1 MLKKFTSILS
11 LGLICAASFNLQA
24 GETLDRVNAK
34 KVLKVATNS
43 DWAPQA
49 FLNKDNQM
57 DGFDVDVAKEVAKRL
72 GASAEFVTPGW
83 EVMTAGR
90 WSGRWDIV
98 IGSMTPTKKRT
109 QILDFPAVYYYT
121 PAVFATHKD
130 STAKTVED
138 LNGKVFGVPP
148 SSTFHLYL
156 EKKLVI
162 EAQGVPAFDFKV
174 TPGEIKT
181 YGAGLSEFD
190 DLRLGNGVRLD
201 AILQAQPGV
210 EAAIKKGLPLKTVG
224 KPVFYEPLAIAT
236 DKGDEA
242 FNQKISDA
250 ISAMREDGTLK
261 SLSEK
266 WYSVDYTVA
275 R

>member
-1 MLKKFTSILS
+1 MSLS
-11 LGLICAASFNLQA
+11 LMCVVGFNAQA
-24 GETLDRVNAK
+24 GETLDRVNEK
-34 KVLKVATNS
+34 KVLKIATNS

-49 FLNKDNQM
+49 FLNKDNEM

-72 GASAEFVTPGW
+72 GASATFVTPGW

-130 STAKTVED
+130 SAAKTIAD
-138 LNGKVFGVPP
+138 LNGKTFGVPP

-162 EAQGVPAFDFKV
+162 EAQGVPGFEFKV

-190 DLRLGNGVRLD
+190 DLRLGDGVRLD

-210 EAAIKKGLPLKTVG
+210 ESAIKKGLPLKIVG
-224 KPVFYEPLAIAT
+224 SPVFYEPLAIAT
-236 DKGDEA
+236 DKGDKE
-242 FNQKISDA
+242 FNQKITDVIA
-250 ISAMREDGTLK
+250 AMREDGTLT
-261 SLSEK
+261 SLSQK
-266 WYSVDYTVA
+266 WYSVDYTNPQ
-275 R
+275 